1 MGVIRKTVH
10 VYLVILGTLA
20 VWRTTHLLSQENGPG
35 KVLARL
41 RNSSVDGFRGRLL
54 GCFYCL
60 SLWIAAP
67 FALWLGQDWK
77 EEVLLLPALSGA
89 AILLERITAER
100 PPVARGFYVEEKED
114 EHVLR

>member
-67 FALWLGQDWK
+67 FALWLAMREHSEIRAEYATLALWLIFA
-77 EEVLLLPALSGA
+77 VLMIYL
-89 AILLERITAER
+89 AIASLYF
-100 PPVARGFYVEEKED
+100 V
-114 EHVLR
+114 

>member
-1 MGVIRKTVH
+1 MH
-10 VYLVILGTLA
+10 VYLVIVGALA
-20 VWRTTHLLSQENGPG
+20 VWRITHLLSHENGPA
-35 KVLARL
+35 KVLTRL
-41 RNSSVDGFRGRLL
+41 RNSAVDGFSKRLF

-67 FALWLGQDWK
+67 LALWLGQDWK

-89 AILLERITAER
+89 AILLERITVER
-100 PPVARGFYVEEKED
+100 PPVARGFYVEERED